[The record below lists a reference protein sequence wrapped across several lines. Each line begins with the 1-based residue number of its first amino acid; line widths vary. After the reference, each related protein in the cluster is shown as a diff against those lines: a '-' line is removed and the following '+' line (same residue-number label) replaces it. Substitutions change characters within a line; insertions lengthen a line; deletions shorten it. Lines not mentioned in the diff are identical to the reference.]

1 MAGKA
6 SSQMNALCDTFVV
19 PEYHDR
25 VKKFFDLKTLPERM
39 THEETIA
46 IECPAN
52 DGNWHLARF
61 IAKNRDKDGTVTNVL
76 YVTQL
81 ISDEKRREQFWI
93 VAAEEANQANAAKS
107 AFLSR
112 MSHDIRTPMNVI
124 MGIPII
130 ALTANAYREDVGVCV
145 AAGMNDHLAKPLDMD
160 RTLRVIAWYRKNEA

>member
-1 MAGKA
+1 
-6 SSQMNALCDTFVV
+6 MNALCDTFVV

-46 IECPAN
+46 IECPAT
-52 DGNWHLARF
+52 DGNWHLSRF

-107 AFLSR
+107 AFC
-112 MSHDIRTPMNVI
+112 P
-124 MGIPII
+124 G
-130 ALTANAYREDVGVCV
+130 
-145 AAGMNDHLAKPLDMD
+145 
-160 RTLRVIAWYRKNEA
+160 

>member
-1 MAGKA
+1 MAGKV

-25 VKKFFDLKTLPERM
+25 GKKFFDLKTLPERM

-46 IECPAN
+46 IECPAT

-81 ISDEKRREQFWI
+81 ISDEKRREQVWI
-93 VAAEEANQANAAKS
+93 VAAEEANQANAAR
-107 AFLSR
+107 A
-112 MSHDIRTPMNVI
+112 IRALDRPGAKT
-124 MGIPII
+124 IPII

-145 AAGMNDHLAKPLDMD
+145 AAGMNDHLAKPLDME
-160 RTLRVIAWYRKNEA
+160 RTLRVIARYRKNEA

>member
-46 IECPAN
+46 IEYPAT
-52 DGNWHLARF
+52 DGNWHLSRF

-93 VAAEEANQANAAKS
+93 VAAEEANQANAAR
-107 AFLSR
+107 A
-112 MSHDIRTPMNVI
+112 IRALDRPDAKT
-124 MGIPII
+124 IPII

-160 RTLRVIAWYRKNEA
+160 RTLRVIARYRKNEA

>member
-1 MAGKA
+1 
-6 SSQMNALCDTFVV
+6 MNALCDTFVV

-46 IECPAN
+46 IECPAT
-52 DGNWHLARF
+52 DGNWHLSRF

-93 VAAEEANQANAAKS
+93 VAAEEANQANAAR
-107 AFLSR
+107 A
-112 MSHDIRTPMNVI
+112 IRALDRSDGKTV
-124 MGIPII
+124 PIV
-130 ALTANAYREDVGVCV
+130 AMTANAFLEDIAKCRQ
-145 AAGMNDHLAKPLDMD
+145 AGMNDHLAKPLDME
-160 RTLRVIAWYRKNEA
+160 RTLRVIARYRKNEA

>member
-46 IECPAN
+46 IECPAT

-93 VAAEEANQANAAKS
+93 VAAEEANQANAAR
-107 AFLSR
+107 A
-112 MSHDIRTPMNVI
+112 IRALDRSDGKTV
-124 MGIPII
+124 PIV
-130 ALTANAYREDVGVCV
+130 AMTANAFLEDIAKCRQ
-145 AAGMNDHLAKPLDMD
+145 AGMNDHLAKPLDMD
-160 RTLRVIAWYRKNEA
+160 RTLRVIARYRKNEA